1 MIALA
6 LLDIIDPPARGAG
19 DDLIVLAFAAVA
31 LLAVAAW
38 LRSPMPERSGGYR
51 PRVGK
56 GPRLPVPG
64 PSPALGRR
72 EART

>member
-6 LLDIIDPPARGAG
+6 LLDIIDPPTRGAG
-19 DDLIVLAFAAVA
+19 DDLLAFAAVV

-38 LRSPMPERSGGYR
+38 LRSPMPVRSGGYR

-56 GPRLPVPG
+56 GPRLPLPG
-64 PSPALGRR
+64 PSPALGQ
-72 EART
+72 EARP